1 MKSLTT
7 HQSILLLEDLHEL
20 HAEVLVHWFLIH
32 LLIFPFLLLHCF
44 IFRVVILVVVIAILV
59 VVVIIII
66 IRFIRFVILKKTTK
80 KNN

>member
-44 IFRVVILVVVIAILV
+44 IFRVVILVVV
-59 VVVIIII
+59 VIIII
-66 IRFIRFVILKKTTK
+66 IRFIRFVILKKKNKKTTE
-80 KNN
+80 

>member
-44 IFRVVILVVVIAILV
+44 IFRVVILVVVII
-59 VVVIIII
+59 IIII
-66 IRFIRFVILKKTTK
+66 IRFIRFVILKKKKKTTTE
-80 KNN
+80 

>member
-44 IFRVVILVVVIAILV
+44 IFRVVILVVVV
-59 VVVIIII
+59 III
-66 IRFIRFVILKKTTK
+66 IRFIRFVILKKKNKKTTE
-80 KNN
+80 